1 MESKNLK
8 KRFKKSLLTFLT
20 IALLSSNATVKAQ
33 NQENVKPSAEKSV
46 FGAQAGLLGI
56 WVNNEA
62 KLTKAIALRS
72 EIGFDG
78 GFWGGNFYPKNG
90 YVFTP
95 IITAEPRFYYN
106 LGNRTRKNKSI
117 KNNSANF
124 ISLKTSFHPD
134 WFTISNY
141 ENVSIV
147 SDLSIIPTWGIRRH
161 IGSHF
166 NYEAGLGVGYRYYFA
181 KGAGYLKN
189 ESDVAVNLHLRIG
202 YTF

>member
-1 MESKNLK
+1 MENKNLK
-8 KRFKKSLLTFLT
+8 KRIKKSFLTFIT
-20 IALLSSNATVKAQ
+20 IALLSSNAIVKAQ
-33 NQENVKPSAEKSV
+33 NQEHITPSVEKSV

-62 KLTKAIALRS
+62 KLTNAIALRS

-78 GFWGGNFYPKNG
+78 GFWGGSFYPKNG

-95 IITAEPRFYYN
+95 IIAVEPRFYYN
-106 LGNRTRKNKSI
+106 LGSRTRKNKSI

-141 ENVSIV
+141 EKVSIV

-161 IGSHF
+161 IGNHF
-166 NYEAGLGVGYRYYFA
+166 NYETGIGVGYRYYFA
-181 KGAGYLKN
+181 KSAGYSKN
-189 ESDVAVNLHLRIG
+189 ESDAAVNLHLRIG